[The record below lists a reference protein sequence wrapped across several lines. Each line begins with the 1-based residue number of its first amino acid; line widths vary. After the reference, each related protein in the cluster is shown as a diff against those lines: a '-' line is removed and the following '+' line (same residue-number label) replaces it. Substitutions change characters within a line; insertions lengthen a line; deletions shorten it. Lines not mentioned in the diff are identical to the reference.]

1 MKKWY
6 VIIVVNLVIPRRNVL
21 NLLVT
26 QQIEK
31 TSELASNATKLG
43 ILQEISPKMMK
54 IEKVMRGKVMQRL
67 MD

>member
-54 IEKVMRGKVMQRL
+54 IEKVTRGKVMQRL